1 MGHVTRFLVRWERGV
16 ARSVCV
22 LLIAFAALQW
32 HTWQRLGAL
41 ETALRSGEGLDAH
54 ADVGRPEV
62 IYALGWW
69 DAERGEWRAAAR
81 RFVALETIDDA
92 VWAQRAKLALG
103 NLYFALARKAGNP
116 VAGVARMNQL
126 ARFDLAREAYR
137 GVLRLHPESHAARH
151 NLELLERSV
160 PERRIRG
167 WQRDTDGVS
176 LQPFKRNGWTGMR
189 EKPKRGLP

>member
-1 MGHVTRFLVRWERGV
+1 MGRVRQVLARWERAGV
-16 ARSVCV
+16 RCLCLVSCV
-22 LLIAFAALQW
+22 LAVWQW
-32 HTWQRLGAL
+32 HEWQRLGAL
-41 ETALRSGEGLDAH
+41 GAALRSGEGLAVH
-54 ADVGRPEV
+54 AGMRRPEV

-69 DAERGEWRAAAR
+69 DAMRGDWRAAAR
-81 RFVALETIDDA
+81 RFVELENVDDRA
-92 VWAQRAKLALG
+92 WVMRAKLALG
-103 NLYFALARKAGNP
+103 NVYFDLARKAGTP

-137 GVLRLHPESHAARH
+137 AVLRIDPGSHAARH